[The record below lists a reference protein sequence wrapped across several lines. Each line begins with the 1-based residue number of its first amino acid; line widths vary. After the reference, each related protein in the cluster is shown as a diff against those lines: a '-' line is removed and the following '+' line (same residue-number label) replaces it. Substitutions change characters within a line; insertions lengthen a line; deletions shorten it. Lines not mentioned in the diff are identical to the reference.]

1 MTPLPDTLIGQIQR
15 LAEKLPDELTDEELK
30 SLLKIKYSPTRPTP
44 TQMPDTYVAGTLMK
58 TQVKAGQT
66 LDDIAQQYGKTVQE
80 ILAANPGLSA
90 VVPGMTINIPQGFSK
105 SPTSPLSYQ
114 PKTIPYSSTGTQTRV
129 SEFPP
134 PPTLLYSSTGTQ
146 TKVSEM
152 PPGNVINNMGSMIG
166 YLNNGQLPTAITEN
180 LMRQLTTTTYGQD
193 LQQIYQKNPTT
204 GNYELTVTPSQSQ
217 TTSFG
222 KAGKS
227 GGSGGSGIELLKKLA
242 EQGQA
247 WAQWALENQPW
258 NWEGYNG
265 NVTPME
271 WINAVYSELPWVGG
285 GGGGKGG
292 KGGMPKGAGSG
303 GQSWGQNATH
313 RIRNLG
319 SVYPYR
325 PPDYYS
331 NRSYPSYSGAF
342 GVVTWRV

>member
-1 MTPLPDTLIGQIQR
+1 MTPLPDTIIGQIQR

-30 SLLKIKYSPTRPTP
+30 SLLKIKYSPTRPTT

-58 TQVKAGQT
+58 TQVKSWQT

-114 PKTIPYSSTGTQTRV
+114 PKTIPYSSTGTQT
-129 SEFPP
+129 
-134 PPTLLYSSTGTQ
+134 
-146 TKVSEM
+146 KVSEM

-180 LMRQLTTTTYGQD
+180 LMRQLATTTYGQD

-204 GNYELTVTPSQSQ
+204 GNYELIVSQPQ
-217 TTSFG
+217 TTSS
-222 KAGKS
+222 GKS
-227 GGSGGSGIELLKKLA
+227 GKSSTGTGSGDYGVELLKKLA